1 MRANQAKLVNI
12 TALSEQKGIAV
23 RTLRTL
29 VLSRK
34 IPFLKLG
41 HRMLFFDPDKVDKAL
56 ERFEVREVGSCSRR
70 GAANSQMEGGAK

>member
-1 MRANQAKLVNI
+1 MVTMRANPAKLVNI
-12 TALSEQKGIAV
+12 SGLSEQKGIPV

-29 VLSRK
+29 VSCRK

-56 ERFEVREVGSCSRR
+56 ERFEVQAVGSRSRR
-70 GAANSQMEGGAK
+70 GAAK